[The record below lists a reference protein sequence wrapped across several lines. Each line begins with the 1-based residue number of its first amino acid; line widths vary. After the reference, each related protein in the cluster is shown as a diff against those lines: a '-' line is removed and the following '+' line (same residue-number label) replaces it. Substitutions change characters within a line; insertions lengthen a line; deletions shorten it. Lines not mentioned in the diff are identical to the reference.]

1 MSPVVADERLWDGLQ
16 EYVRQ
21 TMGNVGIFKMLGL
34 RSEEE
39 AGPLWLSRVRPMIET
54 LSAVVPVSTVDTAR
68 LALPDGVSVQLTI
81 HGCIISVENSP
92 RWSTRMS
99 SDPAAVTLA
108 ALGRQRWGDSWVGS
122 LGSAPGRP
130 VVTRTPG
137 SFGIETYPW
146 VAQNPGGPAPYTC
159 AVSEEDARL
168 SAVAEERGSVDV
180 SELFVEF
187 EGRSS

>member
-1 MSPVVADERLWDGLQ
+1 MSRIVADERLWGGLQ

-21 TMGNVGIFKMLGL
+21 TLGDVGIFKMLGL
-34 RSEEE
+34 RSEDK
-39 AGPLWLSRVRPMIET
+39 AGPHWLSRVRPMIEA
-54 LSAVVPVSTVDTAR
+54 LSVVVPILEVGPAR
-68 LALPDGVSVQLTI
+68 LSLPDGVSVQLTI
-81 HGCIISVENSP
+81 HGCIISVEESP

-99 SDPAAVTLA
+99 SDPAAVSLA
-108 ALGRQRWGDSWVGS
+108 ALGRQRWGDAWVGS

-146 VAQNPGGPAPYTC
+146 AAQNPGGPAPYTS
-159 AVSEEDARL
+159 AASEEDARL
-168 SAVAEERGSVDV
+168 AAVAEERGGVAV
-180 SELFVEF
+180 SGLFVEF